1 MYLSIYNRVLT
12 WASILGV
19 GNIGEPDSASSN
31 CQPALTQSS
40 GTVGYAPVALA
51 APCCGAA
58 PTDIVCPFS
67 KLWCSLKSGRADQ
80 QPLLKVW
87 EIHMLTWQEVGRGGG
102 GDPYANMTGGWGGG
116 GEIHM
121 LTRQEVG
128 GGGDPY
134 ANMAGGW
141 RGGDPYA
148 NMAGGWG
155 GGDPYANMAGGWRG
169 GIHMLTWQEVWGG
182 GGGDPYANMTGSW
195 RGGGDPYANMAGGWG
210 GGKIRM
216 LTWQEV
222 GGGEIHMLTWQ
233 EVGGGGEIHM
243 LTWQEV
249 GGGGR
254 SIC

>member
-58 PTDIVCPFS
+58 PADIVCPFS

-87 EIHMLTWQEVGRGGG
+87 EIHMLTWQEVGGGG
-102 GDPYANMTGGWGGG
+102 GGIHMLTWQEVGGG

-121 LTRQEVG
+121 LTWQEVG
-128 GGGDPY
+128 GGGIH
-134 ANMAGGW
+134 MLTWQEVWG
-141 RGGDPYA
+141 
-148 NMAGGWG
+148 G

-182 GGGDPYANMTGSW
+182 GDPYANMTGGW

-210 GGKIRM
+210 GG
-216 LTWQEV
+216 
-222 GGGEIHMLTWQ
+222 
-233 EVGGGGEIHM
+233 
-243 LTWQEV
+243 
-249 GGGGR
+249 GR
-254 SIC
+254 SVC